1 MFEMGYFLNM
11 IRQGKNPEQIMMNVL
26 QTQMGGTPVGDNLIQ
41 LARKGDYQGIEKV
54 ARNLAQQ
61 QGIDFDKEF
70 AAFQQRFGF

>member
-70 AAFQQRFGF
+70 AAFRQRFGF